1 MKMSNPKDQ
10 IKICKQEKKKLDE
23 QLLILEGVN
32 ELFRKARMNYISL
45 ETAVANQ
52 LEDIK
57 AQMFSLDKQIEILE
71 TMIETTED

>member
-1 MKMSNPKDQ
+1 MNNTNDQ
-10 IKICKQEKKKLDE
+10 IKNCKQEKKKLEE

-45 ETAVANQ
+45 EMAVANQ

-57 AQMFSLDKQIEILE
+57 AKMFSLDKEIEILE
-71 TMIETTED
+71 TMEDKK